1 MIQLKRSEDTARK
14 GQMIQLKKVRG
25 YSQKKSDDTAKKDQR
40 IQLEDKRYSYI
51 EEVTYYS

>member
-1 MIQLKRSEDTARK
+1 
-14 GQMIQLKKVRG
+14 MIQLKKVRG